1 MKIILVSII
10 LSLFNTIFNFE
21 TKYNLINHTPQN
33 VDLKKDNKYYFIIEA
48 SFLMTANISIKINSN
63 ITQYLFIREV
73 ENLNYISDFYD
84 NHMYPLIFNE
94 NYTLNPISYNTIYPP
109 IKYLILKLK
118 PASDIY
124 NLSIRIDLEHIDYY
138 FLSNSTSKTF
148 YDNSEIPLY
157 FILRPEETFVS
168 ANFTFTTGVNNS
180 FELIKYWDLSDRESF
195 FNEKIYYSM
204 KAPKVIKNNEIK
216 SYFVYNFTKMSKKY
230 LIFQI
235 VPSNLS
241 YLHIECD
248 TNINTNYQIY
258 DIFRIP
264 KLIEGYNYTFITYPR
279 NKTFNLTLSMEK
291 EKKFELTTP
300 FQKLSIYEYLNT
312 GTENKRL
319 TGGEVFFL
327 SIKGKKDKVLYNC
340 DDRTIFYNITN
351 NLLINFSV
359 IRNISN
365 FELELDF
372 QEKYNY
378 NNNKKNNIIPSNKSS
393 SQTPSQKKYRIS
405 NKLASIAI
413 IVIPI
418 LIIIL
423 IIAIIIWYKWKN
435 NKGHLYEMSLDD
447 NLDAPPV
454 YSINE
459 IENNITFGQ
468 PYYNNQ
474 HQNPQTNQESNYYPQ
489 NNNSNI
495 YILPYDQPY
504 AYAYGINNQQQ
515 QQAYSNAQN
524 NYQY

>member
-1 MKIILVSII
+1 
-10 LSLFNTIFNFE
+10 
-21 TKYNLINHTPQN
+21 
-33 VDLKKDNKYYFIIEA
+33 
-48 SFLMTANISIKINSN
+48 
-63 ITQYLFIREV
+63 
-73 ENLNYISDFYD
+73 
-84 NHMYPLIFNE
+84 
-94 NYTLNPISYNTIYPP
+94 
-109 IKYLILKLK
+109 
-118 PASDIY
+118 
-124 NLSIRIDLEHIDYY
+124 
-138 FLSNSTSKTF
+138 
-148 YDNSEIPLY
+148 
-157 FILRPEETFVS
+157 
-168 ANFTFTTGVNNS
+168 
-180 FELIKYWDLSDRESF
+180 
-195 FNEKIYYSM
+195 M

-235 VPSNLS
+235 VPSNFS
-241 YLHIECD
+241 YLHVECD
-248 TNINTNYQIY
+248 TRINTNYQIY

-264 KLIEGYNYTFITYPR
+264 KLVEGYNYTFITYPR

-319 TGGEVFFL
+319 TGGEVLFL

-340 DDRTIFYNITN
+340 NDRTIFYNITN

-365 FELELDF
+365 FELEIDF

-393 SQTPSQKKYRIS
+393 SQIPNQKKYRIS

-474 HQNPQTNQESNYYPQ
+474 YQNHQTNQESNYYPQ

-515 QQAYSNAQN
+515 QQTYTNAQN